1 MSVLSRK
8 NPPDERRVFQK
19 KPIPGSKT
27 ALNSQVRSLFV
38 NISQDKSVSDHKE
51 ALPLY
56 LSSEDPN
63 VSAHVRENGGV
74 PEAI

>member
-1 MSVLSRK
+1 MSVLSLK
-8 NPPDERRVFQK
+8 KMIEEFSKRR
-19 KPIPGSKT
+19 KT

-38 NISQDKSVSDHKE
+38 NISQDKSVCDHKE

-63 VSAHVRENGGV
+63 VSADVRENGDV